1 MKVDKTYICRY
12 KTNSKKSSQGIKD
25 RKLIITKEPHYNKRF
40 KKGKIITAIDM
51 SDPNSKKKF
60 SKVFYIKNFITTC
73 EYNLRNGIEE
83 ANPPT
88 L

>member
-12 KTNSKKSSQGIKD
+12 KTNSKKSSQGTKD

-51 SDPNSKKKF
+51 SDPNLKKN

-83 ANPPT
+83 ATPPII
-88 L
+88 